1 MTLSI
6 EEKKAIIEYRI
17 RKAWGS
23 MQEAEDNAKLG
34 YWTLAASRLYYAA
47 YYMASALFIDKNII
61 ARSHSGVIH
70 IIGSEFVKKEL
81 LSKEEGRLMSRLF
94 NMRQSGDYDDLFDW
108 TEEEVQPFFDKTKAF
123 LNKMQDLIALK
134 WE

>member
-17 RKAWGS
+17 QKAWNS
-23 MQEAEDNAKLG
+23 IREAEDNAKLG

-47 YYMASALFIDKNII
+47 YYMASALLVDKGIV

-70 IIGSEFVKKEL
+70 IIGSEFVKKDL
-81 LSKEEGRLMSRLF
+81 LSKEDGRLISRLF

-108 TEEEVQPFFDKTKAF
+108 TEEEVFPFFDKTKTF
-123 LNKMQDLIALK
+123 LNRMEDLISLK
-134 WE
+134 